1 MGPYLPHGPF
11 CLHLYVRFCARE
23 LEERFS
29 GMVCNLLARG
39 IAKANDFMPVRRVR
53 LGDFW

>member
-39 IAKANDFMPVRRVR
+39 IAKANDFMPVGRVR